1 LELNLIGSLTKA
13 NKEGKAVW
21 NFIDKSW
28 VQIKIAFDV
37 RDGFRRTGK
46 TFELPEDIHSLSPDR
61 KQLMT
66 LCNLFANHG
75 QSIEELAVY
84 FDMDRNRVIA
94 LLMLE
99 GLLKDQRRRSVGRI
113 KSGRRESDCAL
124 SQTVKSDALQD
135 GLGVK
140 EAESPLGQ

>member
-1 LELNLIGSLTKA
+1 M
-13 NKEGKAVW
+13 W

-37 RDGFRRTGK
+37 RDGFRKTGK
-46 TFELPEDIHSLSPDR
+46 TFELSADIHELAPDR
-61 KQLMT
+61 KQVMT

-84 FDMDRNRVIA
+84 FEMDRSRVIA

-99 GLLKDQRRRSVGRI
+99 GLLEDQRRRSGGRI
-113 KSGRRESDCAL
+113 KGGRRDSDRAV
-124 SQTVKSDALQD
+124 SQMVKSEVPQGALAFSKTAQSQ
-135 GLGVK
+135 LGR
-140 EAESPLGQ
+140 